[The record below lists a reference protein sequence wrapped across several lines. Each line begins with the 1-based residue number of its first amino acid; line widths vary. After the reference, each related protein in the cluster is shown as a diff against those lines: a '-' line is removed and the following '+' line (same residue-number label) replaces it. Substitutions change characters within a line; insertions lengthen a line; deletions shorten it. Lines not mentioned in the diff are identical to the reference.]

1 MIQQKTYGLYIV
13 YSDGRVFSN
22 LKNRF
27 LKPYVSD
34 NGYERLRL
42 FKSKNEWE
50 SATVHRLVATLF
62 LEKPEGKNQVNHKN
76 GIKTDNRVENLEWC
90 TNSENQK
97 HSWAMGLIKSA
108 HARIIIDTRTG
119 VFYES
124 VAELAKLLNVSK
136 VYLAQ
141 KLNGY
146 RKNNTHYLYA

>member
-1 MIQQKTYGLYIV
+1 MEAKQFGAYVV
-13 YSDGRVFSN
+13 YPDGRIYSIF
-22 LKNRF
+22 KKRF

-34 NGYERLRL
+34 NGYERIRL
-42 FKSKNEWE
+42 YKDKEWQ
-50 SATVHRLVATLF
+50 STTVHRLVATLF
-62 LEKPEGKNQVNHKN
+62 LEKPKSKDQVNHKN
-76 GIKTDNRVENLEWC
+76 GIKTDNRAENLEWC
-90 TNSENQK
+90 TGSENQK

-146 RKNNTHYLYA
+146 RKNNTHYLYT